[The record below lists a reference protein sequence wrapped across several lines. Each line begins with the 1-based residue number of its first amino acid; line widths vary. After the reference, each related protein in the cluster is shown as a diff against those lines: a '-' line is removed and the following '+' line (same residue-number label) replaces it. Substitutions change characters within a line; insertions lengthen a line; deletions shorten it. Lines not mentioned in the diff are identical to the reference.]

1 MDSRKRFSDGPCR
14 SASLAGLGA
23 AIAGLA
29 ATAVSQAAVTVTQV
43 NAGSEGAERNLY
55 YAGNY
60 GSTNLYNGDFIDPNF
75 KVFNVTEN
83 RSSDTT

>member
-1 MDSRKRFSDGPCR
+1 MDPVDPHARWSSGRR
-14 SASLAGLGA
+14 SPDWPRRRR
-23 AIAGLA
+23 I
-29 ATAVSQAAVTVTQV
+29 QAAVTVTQV

-83 RSSDTT
+83 RSSDTTGKRSVV